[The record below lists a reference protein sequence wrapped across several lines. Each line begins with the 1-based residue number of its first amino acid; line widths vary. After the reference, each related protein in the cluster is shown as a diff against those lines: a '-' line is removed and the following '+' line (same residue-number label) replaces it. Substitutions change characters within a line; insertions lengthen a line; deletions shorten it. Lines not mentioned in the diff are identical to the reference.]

1 MLNSSGGLLGRA
13 ILWDLDSIKL
23 MDRIYTTNDE
33 DLQFHFKKWGQKT
46 DFYKSEQNWSNTLYF
61 EQVGQK
67 KRELRIDIKLSNI
80 RFDNYPYMD
89 TFKFLDRERE
99 F

>member
-1 MLNSSGGLLGRA
+1 
-13 ILWDLDSIKL
+13 

-33 DLQFHFKKWGQKT
+33 DLQFHFKKWDRKRISIKAG
-46 DFYKSEQNWSNTLYF
+46 WSNTLYF

-80 RFDNYPYMD
+80 R
-89 TFKFLDRERE
+89 L
-99 F
+99 

>member
-1 MLNSSGGLLGRA
+1 
-13 ILWDLDSIKL
+13 

-33 DLQFHFKKWGQKT
+33 DLQFQEVGTENGFL
-46 DFYKSEQNWSNTLYF
+46 YKSEQNWSNTLYF

-89 TFKFLDRERE
+89 TFKF
-99 F
+99 

>member
-1 MLNSSGGLLGRA
+1 VGTENGFL
-13 ILWDLDSIKL
+13 
-23 MDRIYTTNDE
+23 
-33 DLQFHFKKWGQKT
+33 
-46 DFYKSEQNWSNTLYF
+46 YKRKNKIGPYF

-89 TFKFLDRERE
+89 TFKF
-99 F
+99 